1 MHESFP
7 NLKLADITPVLKKEN
22 ATLLKNY
29 KPVGFLPVVSIHPTF
44 QRRINVVDQRWNNVD
59 PTCKMKQNPAS
70 DFQRWYNVDTT
81 SVPTVN
87 LRKSLYFCNDIPAWL
102 IN

>member
-29 KPVGFLPVVSIHPTF
+29 KPVGFLPVVSTHPTF
-44 QRRINVVDQRWNNVD
+44 QRRINVVSTLWINVEI
-59 PTCKMKQNPAS
+59 T
-70 DFQRWYNVDTT
+70 
-81 SVPTVN
+81 
-87 LRKSLYFCNDIPAWL
+87 L
-102 IN
+102 IRHLK

>member
-44 QRRINVVDQRWNNVD
+44 QRRINVVDQR
-59 PTCKMKQNPAS
+59 
-70 DFQRWYNVDTT
+70 
-81 SVPTVN
+81 
-87 LRKSLYFCNDIPAWL
+87 
-102 IN
+102 